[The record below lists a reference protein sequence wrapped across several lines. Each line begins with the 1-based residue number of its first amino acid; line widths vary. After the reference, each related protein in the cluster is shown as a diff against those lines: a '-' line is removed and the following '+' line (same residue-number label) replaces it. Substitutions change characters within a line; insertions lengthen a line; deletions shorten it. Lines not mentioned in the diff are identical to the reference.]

1 MTAGLIVCMAA
12 VAVAAGGGL
21 TWRQRSGR
29 MRPVAPRRGAPAGAA
44 PGGTA
49 GSGAGS
55 AGRAAPEYGVATN
68 SSQAAPAA
76 GSALQAPG
84 SLGPALSGPAPSG
97 PALSGPVISGP
108 AFSGPVIGA
117 PELGQPLGSR
127 ATLVQ
132 FSSAFCAPCRATRQ
146 LLAELAGMTDGVAH
160 VDIDAESHLEL
171 VRRLGVR
178 RTPTVFVLGPD
189 GRIARRASGQP
200 CKADLIA
207 ALGEVI

>member
-1 MTAGLIVCMAA
+1 VTAGLIACMAA

-29 MRPVAPRRGAPAGAA
+29 IRTVAPRPAAA
-44 PGGTA
+44 SGG
-49 GSGAGS
+49 
-55 AGRAAPEYGVATN
+55 
-68 SSQAAPAA
+68 AA
-76 GSALQAPG
+76 GSAPEAAPG
-84 SLGPALSGPAPSG
+84 SLRSA
-97 PALSGPVISGP
+97 ISGQ
-108 AFSGPVIGA
+108 AISG

-127 ATLVQ
+127 ATFVQ

-146 LLAELAGMTDGVAH
+146 LLAEVAGMTDGVAH
-160 VDIDAESHLEL
+160 VEIDAESHLEL

-200 CKADLIA
+200 RKADLIA